1 MARIEDAFNL
11 VAALVIF
18 IMMFFM
24 VAEVVGRKVFNAPI
38 PGAIDWIEV
47 SMAAF
52 AFMGAAYCQRL
63 GGHIRMELVI
73 SKFQGRFLWCLEALC
88 TAIAIFYIYV
98 VVHRSF
104 MRSEEHTSE
113 LQSLMRISYAV
124 FC

>member
-1 MARIEDAFNL
+1 MAPSADLPSEGGGPLGAVARFMAAIEDAFNL

-38 PGAIDWIEV
+38 PGAIDWSEV

-52 AFMGAAYCQRL
+52 ALMCAAYCQRL

-73 SKFQGRFLWCLEALC
+73 PKFQGRFLWCVEALC
-88 TAIAIFYIYV
+88 TAIA
-98 VVHRSF
+98 
-104 MRSEEHTSE
+104 
-113 LQSLMRISYAV
+113 V
-124 FC
+124 F

>member
-1 MARIEDAFNL
+1 MAPSADLPSEGGGPLGAVDRFMARIEDAFNL

-63 GGHIRMELVI
+63 GGHIRM
-73 SKFQGRFLWCLEALC
+73 
-88 TAIAIFYIYV
+88 
-98 VVHRSF
+98 
-104 MRSEEHTSE
+104 RSEARRVGKECVSTCRSRCS
-113 LQSLMRISYAV
+113 QYN
-124 FC
+124 